1 MDRKKK
7 EFQEWFSGQRS
18 YTDIIEIEGFEY
30 DDLKLEFSLEHT
42 NKTFNLA
49 NMNSLVVNEDIT
61 EKVRQK
67 GGHPVYDSL
76 KPIMRDT
83 AEEYLKGMGLLA
95 V

>member
-1 MDRKKK
+1 
-7 EFQEWFSGQRS
+7 
-18 YTDIIEIEGFEY
+18 
-30 DDLKLEFSLEHT
+30 
-42 NKTFNLA
+42 
-49 NMNSLVVNEDIT
+49 MNSLVVNEDIT

-76 KPIMRDT
+76 KSIMRDT